1 MNKQELLNTLRNE
14 YNNIVEAKEKTE
26 SPMQFVKLNERAS
39 QLGIIINFINAKL
52 DEPKAETKAEPKE
65 EKVRKE

>member
-39 QLGIIINFINAKL
+39 QLGIVINFINAKL
-52 DEPKAETKAEPKE
+52 DEPKADEPKAKE

>member
-14 YNNIVEAKEKTE
+14 YNNIVEAKEKVE

-39 QLGIIINFINAKL
+39 QLAMVINFINAKL
-52 DEPKAETKAEPKE
+52 DEPKTTSKDEPKE